1 MEALDE
7 TSRQV
12 FISGEI
18 IQVTLNEKYQRGI
31 DWENILTN
39 RKFNGLDFVGKFP
52 LSPDLSAAYGKL
64 NLGTL
69 SRDSYTMVL
78 KQLEDYGKVDVVSRP
93 QIAAVNKEEA
103 SILIGSKEAY
113 VTQSS
118 SQSTSTT
125 VTSESVEFIDV
136 GVKLKVTP
144 TISSDGFITMRIKPE
159 LSSVRETLTTNSGS
173 QIPIVETSQ
182 SETVVKVKDGAML
195 LIGGLIKRDN
205 RDDSSG
211 LPKISGIPL

>member
-1 MEALDE
+1 MLPRA
-7 TSRQV
+7 
-12 FISGEI
+12 
-18 IQVTLNEKYQRGI
+18 
-31 DWENILTN
+31 
-39 RKFNGLDFVGKFP
+39 
-52 LSPDLSAAYGKL
+52 
-64 NLGTL
+64 
-69 SRDSYTMVL
+69 
-78 KQLEDYGKVDVVSRP
+78 
-93 QIAAVNKEEA
+93 
-103 SILIGSKEAY
+103 
-113 VTQSS
+113 S

-211 LPKISGIPL
+211 LPKISRVPFSGESVFQPGQKR